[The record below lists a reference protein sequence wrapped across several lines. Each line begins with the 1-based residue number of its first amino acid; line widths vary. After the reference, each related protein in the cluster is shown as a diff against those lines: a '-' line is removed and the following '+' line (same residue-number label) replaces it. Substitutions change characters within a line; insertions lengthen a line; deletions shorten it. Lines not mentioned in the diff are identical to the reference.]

1 MEWYNQKKIKE
12 DYMAALG
19 EQVFEIKIKVEKCGQ
34 EAISLHREKSRSR
47 AVRKWSDLWYFLKV
61 ETIGFV

>member
-1 MEWYNQKKIKE
+1 
-12 DYMAALG
+12 MAALG